1 MRITP
6 PGSKSLTI
14 RALAA
19 AALADGVSQIESPL
33 IAEDTRA
40 AVNVFRSFG
49 AKISQGEEVWSVA
62 GRNGVPVPPQKVL
75 DVNESGL
82 TARIAL
88 AVAGLVSGRTS
99 VQGRGRLPNRPM
111 GPIVEVITRCGA
123 VMVSEPGAFP
133 ITLQGSGTLAGG
145 ELRVDVGT
153 TTQALTA
160 MLLVAPYAES
170 QMTLTATGE
179 GGALG
184 YVELTRQVLT
194 RFGVETRRNGLSIEV
209 TPTPMQATTFPIE
222 PDASSAAYPMLAAAI
237 TGSEVVIPGLG
248 IDSRQPDMDV
258 ATHLAGMGCAVAADK
273 DTVRV
278 TGPSG
283 RLQPI
288 RADLSACPD
297 GALALAVAALRADG
311 SSLLTGLQSL
321 EHKESSRLVALAA
334 ELRRVG
340 AEVETGPGSIEI
352 SPGRLRPAQVDS
364 HGDHRIA
371 MSFGVLS
378 LLRPDVTIDRPGVVA
393 KTWPGYWQMLSDLR
407 EHLV

>member
-19 AALADGVSQIESPL
+19 AALADGESQIESPL
-33 IAEDTRA
+33 IADDTRA
-40 AVNVFRSFG
+40 AANVFRGFG
-49 AKISQGEEVWSVA
+49 AEISEDEGVWSVV
-62 GRNGVPVPPQKVL
+62 GRNGAPAPPQTAL
-75 DVNESGL
+75 DANESGL
-82 TARIAL
+82 TARIAI
-88 AVAGLVSGRTS
+88 AVAGLVNGRTTIRGS
-99 VQGRGRLPNRPM
+99 GRLPNRPM
-111 GPIVEVITRCGA
+111 GPIVKVITRCGA
-123 VMVSEPGAFP
+123 VLVSEPGAFP
-133 ITLQGSGTLAGG
+133 ITLQGVGSLGGG
-145 ELRVDVGT
+145 ELRVDVAT

-170 QMTLTATGE
+170 QMTLTETGE

-184 YVELTRQVLT
+184 YVELTRQVLA
-194 RFGVETRRNGLSIEV
+194 RFGVETRRNGRSIEV

-248 IDSRQPDMDV
+248 IDSRQPDMAV
-258 ATHLAGMGCAVAADK
+258 ATHLAGMGCAVDADK
-273 DTVRV
+273 DTLRV

-311 SSLLTGLQSL
+311 SSLFDGFA
-321 EHKESSRLVALAA
+321 VA
-334 ELRRVG
+334 G
-340 AEVETGPGSIEI
+340 A
-352 SPGRLRPAQVDS
+352 Q
-364 HGDHRIA
+364 
-371 MSFGVLS
+371 
-378 LLRPDVTIDRPGVVA
+378 GVVA
-393 KTWPGYWQMLSDLR
+393 ARCACGRAAASRSRSRDRARKYRDIPRQVASRASRLPWGSQDRNVIWSVESSST
-407 EHLV
+407 